1 MNVNE
6 KLDIT
11 KEEIKERIQNL
22 ESNIMCLSCKDSLS
36 QNESV
41 KLFVME
47 KTLDAYRKAYNNG
60 NYRIWWVF

>member
-60 NYRIWWVF
+60 NYRI